1 MKKKFSNKDDKKVKK
16 VIDIFMWIILFLT
29 IIGITLTGD
38 IMKIPLWVIVL
49 GAMSSIYCAI
59 TGSISLFKQIG
70 DL

>member
-29 IIGITLTGD
+29 MFQVFSIGNV
-38 IMKIPLWVIVL
+38 MKIPIWLIMIGVI
-49 GAMSSIYCAI
+49 SSSYCAI